1 MADSSTFTATPRK
14 RLSAAFVDFLLVGL
28 AALLTYALADA
39 VGHRLDFEMLVPVA
53 YFAYHSAFLY
63 SWAGQSPG
71 RRTFDITVV
80 SAVGADLR
88 LWQALVR
95 SAARPS
101 IVLAASVSTVPFT
114 SVDFGVQIAT
124 AVLLLEA
131 GLLFSMASRRTC
143 ADLVSGTL
151 VVNTP
156 PLQPHRAPA
165 APMYSPNDAEFGYPP
180 QKPRR
185 ER

>member
-39 VGHRLDFEMLVPVA
+39 LGHRLDFETLVPLA
-53 YFAYHSAFLY
+53 YFAYHSGFLY
-63 SWAGQSPG
+63 FWAGQSPG

-80 SAVGADLR
+80 SAAGGDLR
-88 LWQALVR
+88 PWQAIVR
-95 SAARPS
+95 SMARPS
-101 IVLAASVSTVPFT
+101 IVFATSVSTAPFT
-114 SVDFGVQIAT
+114 SIDFGVQIAT
-124 AVLLLEA
+124 AVLLLEG
-131 GLLFSMASRRTC
+131 GLLFSMVSRRTG
-143 ADLVSGTL
+143 ADLISGTL

-165 APMYSPNDAEFGYPP
+165 APMYSPSDAEFGYPP

>member
-1 MADSSTFTATPRK
+1 MADSSTFAATPRK
-14 RLSAAFVDFLLVGL
+14 RLLAAFVDFLLVGL

-39 VGHRLDFEMLVPVA
+39 VGHRFDFETLVPIA

-63 SWAGQSPG
+63 LWAGQSPG

-80 SAVGADLR
+80 SAAGGDLR
-88 LWQALVR
+88 PWQAIVR

-101 IVLAASVSTVPFT
+101 LVLAASASVAPFT
-114 SVDFGVQIAT
+114 SIDFGVQIAT
-124 AVLLLEA
+124 ALLLLEG
-131 GLLFSMASRRTC
+131 GLLFSMASRRTG
-143 ADLVSGTL
+143 ADLVSGTV

-180 QKPRR
+180 RKPRR